1 MLGQTKKSSVRN
13 TLVGQSINNS
23 SIRQVGQAVKKP
35 IFIKK

>member
-1 MLGQTKKSSVRN
+1 MLSHTKKNAVRN

-23 SIRQVGQAVKKP
+23 SIRKIGEAVKKP